1 MRIFTNTT
9 HTTVGDLSENPTNA
23 TSETNEDTSS
33 IGPGNDASKEVIL
46 AAGIVDI
53 ITAGISLTGFLGQ
66 LNVNQ
71 TQYFTKPTKVLFM
84 LTKSK
89 TLQLT

>member
-1 MRIFTNTT
+1 MQTITIIHVCFFCTLDFSSMRIFTNTT

-53 ITAGISLTGFLGQ
+53 ITAGISLIGFLGEF
-66 LNVNQ
+66 NVN
-71 TQYFTKPTKVLFM
+71 
-84 LTKSK
+84 
-89 TLQLT
+89 